1 MISAENAE
9 FEGATCP
16 GRERCGG
23 RGWRFD
29 AASHFG
35 SVFVDA
41 HNERGK
47 AGMAKAKRERGRARV
62 VEGMRLETN
71 GFGVGG

>member
-1 MISAENAE
+1 MRNLKVRHARVES
-9 FEGATCP
+9 GVVVVD
-16 GRERCGG
+16 G
-23 RGWRFD
+23 RFD